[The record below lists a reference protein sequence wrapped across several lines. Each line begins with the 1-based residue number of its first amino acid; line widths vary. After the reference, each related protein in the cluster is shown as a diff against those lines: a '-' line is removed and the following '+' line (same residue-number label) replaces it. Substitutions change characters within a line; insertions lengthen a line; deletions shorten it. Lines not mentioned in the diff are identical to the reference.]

1 MHVYTYSEA
10 RQKLA
15 VVLEQAFSLTPARYQ
30 RKSALAGVQ
39 SHHNHREF
47 RHVPRHSF
55 ENY

>member
-30 RKSALAGVQ
+30 RKSGLAGVQ
-39 SHHNHREF
+39 SYLNDREF

-55 ENY
+55 KNH